1 VSRRHPRT
9 IGIAILRIA
18 MPLLLLS
25 GCATVAPKAAKPADD
40 ASAYS
45 CGMAPA
51 GTRILKIAPVR

>member
-1 VSRRHPRT
+1 
-9 IGIAILRIA
+9 